1 MGQPPKNVQWQW
13 PGKSSVVTA
22 TSCWEGGL
30 KNSLPSL
37 HSFTVRGEFLV
48 HDLCGAKIEKHELW
62 TRSSGRSSQHLI
74 LGFLGLVLGSVRVLI
89 SVSVLVLVT
98 IPVSVPVFLVPFF
111 LSLTVPVFLG
121 FSRSVLL
128 VSPLLISIS
137 SVPVLISVLLLSVS
151 SFPFRFFRMLQNKI
165 PLTFYRISSVKRGWG
180 GGGGS

>member
-1 MGQPPKNVQWQW
+1 M
-13 PGKSSVVTA
+13 TA

-30 KNSLPSL
+30 KNSLPWL

-89 SVSVLVLVT
+89 FVSVSVLVLVP
-98 IPVSVPVFLVPFF
+98 ILVSVPVFLVPFF
-111 LSLTVPVFLG
+111 LSLTAPVFLG

-128 VSPLLISIS
+128 VSPLLISIP
-137 SVPVLISVLLLSVS
+137 SVPVLISVVLLSVS
-151 SFPFRFFRMLQNKI
+151 SLPFRFFRMLQNKI
-165 PLTFYRISSVKRGWG
+165 PLTSYRISSVKWG
-180 GGGGS
+180 